1 MMRMSRSRTREQDV
15 GSGVGPADADVVEL
29 AAASQGDGA
38 GGADDVGPDAVVDVA
53 GPVAGAGFG
62 PGCVGGG
69 GGGAVGQGPVRPA
82 GVVEVGELVE
92 PGPAVRSGW
101 RRVSGHGARRPA
113 RSGNTHRSRGDRGH
127 RRRPSALTGWI
138 G

>member
-1 MMRMSRSRTREQDV
+1 M
-15 GSGVGPADADVVEL
+15 GPSDADVVEPPGV
-29 AAASQGDGA
+29 AEGD
-38 GGADDVGPDAVVDVA
+38 GADDVGADAVVDVA

-92 PGPAVRSGW
+92 LGLQFGQGGGGFLGTEPVGKPAQ
-101 RRVSGHGARRPA
+101 A
-113 RSGNTHRSRGDRGH
+113 TL
-127 RRRPSALTGWI
+127 ALAETEATVADLAP
-138 G
+138 

>member
-1 MMRMSRSRTREQDV
+1 M
-15 GSGVGPADADVVEL
+15 GPADADVVEP

-69 GGGAVGQGPVRPA
+69 GVARWARDRCG
-82 GVVEVGELVE
+82 
-92 PGPAVRSGW
+92 
-101 RRVSGHGARRPA
+101 RRV
-113 RSGNTHRSRGDRGH
+113 
-127 RRRPSALTGWI
+127 L
-138 G
+138 

>member
-1 MMRMSRSRTREQDV
+1 
-15 GSGVGPADADVVEL
+15 VGPADADVVEL

-82 GVVEVGELVE
+82 GVVAGGELVE
-92 PGPAVRSGW
+92 LGLQFGQGGGGFLGTEPVGQPAQ
-101 RRVSGHGARRPA
+101 A
-113 RSGNTHRSRGDRGH
+113 TLT
-127 RRRPSALTGWI
+127 ALAETEATVADLAP
-138 G
+138 